1 MTLLLDAQGLT
12 LQGRLEPTSLTI
24 AEPGLVCLIGPNGSG
39 KTSLLHAIAGVGRPA
54 GSVRI
59 DGKDPHRLAP
69 AERMRLFSYLPA
81 SRDVAWPV
89 RARDLIGLGLPEDSA
104 ERIEDAIKLLE
115 LGAFAERRV
124 DRLSTGERS
133 RVLIA
138 RALASAPRLLL
149 LDEAAANLDPYWQL
163 RLMDILAAAGARGQA
178 VLLALHDLDLAG
190 HYADRLILMDK
201 GRIAADGQPA
211 DIIGGSQIPEVF
223 GVERSEG
230 RWRAVSPSADPQS
243 SR

>member
-1 MTLLLDAQGLT
+1 MTSLLEAEGLA
-12 LQGRLEPTSLTI
+12 LAGRLQPTSLKL

-39 KTSLLHAIAGVGRPA
+39 KTSLLHAIAGIGRPA

-59 DGKDPHRLAP
+59 DGASTHGLAP

-89 RARDLIGLGLPEDSA
+89 RVRDLIALGLPGDSG
-104 ERIEDAIKLLE
+104 ERVTEAMELLE
-115 LGAFAERRV
+115 LGGFADRRV

-163 RLMDILAAAGARGQA
+163 RLMDILAGAGARGQA

-190 HYADRLILMDK
+190 HYADRLILMDR
-201 GRIAADGQPA
+201 GRIAADGKPA
-211 DIIGGSQIPEVF
+211 DILGGSQISEVF
-223 GVERSEG
+223 GVERSGG
-230 RWRAVSPSADPQS
+230 RWRPVP
-243 SR
+243 